1 MQKSWFVKDLLEWT
15 TRYFREKGIDEPRL
29 EAEVLLAHILGKNR
43 VYLYT
48 NYDAP
53 VNQHEREKFRESIKR
68 RVKREPLAYIVG
80 YKEFMSLEFR
90 VSPAVLIPRPETE
103 LLVENVL
110 DIITESD
117 HARICDVGTG
127 SGAIAIS
134 IAFYNHEASVYAV
147 DLSED
152 AVGIARENAT
162 RHNVNIDLRQ
172 GDLLQPFTGEKQF
185 DVIVANLPYIPENE
199 YRELDTGIIRYE
211 PVGAL
216 VAPGDGLDLY
226 RQLVPRAFEMLA
238 PGGYLLV
245 EIAYNQGA
253 AALNLMQAFKDKEI
267 IKDLAGH
274 DRVVK
279 ARKE

>member
-1 MQKSWFVKDLLEWT
+1 MQKSWCIKDLLEWT
-15 TRYFREKGIDEPRL
+15 TRYFREKNIDEPRL
-29 EAEVLLAHILGKNR
+29 EAEILLAHVLGKNR

-53 VNQHEREKFRESIKR
+53 VNQHERDKFRESIKR

-80 YKEFMSLEFR
+80 YKEFMSLEFG

-103 LLVENVL
+103 LLVETVL
-110 DIITESD
+110 DMITEGA
-117 HARICDVGTG
+117 HIRICDVGTG

-134 IAFYNHEASVYAV
+134 IAFYNSQADVYAV
-147 DLSED
+147 DLSENALD
-152 AVGIARENAT
+152 IARENAA
-162 RHNVNIDLRQ
+162 RHNVNINFRQ
-172 GDLLQPFTGEKQF
+172 GDLLLPFIDEKQF
-185 DVIVANLPYIPENE
+185 DIIAANLPYIPEKE
-199 YRELDTGIIRYE
+199 YRELDTGIIKYE

-216 VAPGDGLDLY
+216 AVPGDGLDLY
-226 RQLVPRAFEMLA
+226 RRLVPMAIKMLA

-245 EIAYNQGA
+245 EIAHNQGA
-253 AALNLMQAFKDKEI
+253 AALDLMQAFKEKEI